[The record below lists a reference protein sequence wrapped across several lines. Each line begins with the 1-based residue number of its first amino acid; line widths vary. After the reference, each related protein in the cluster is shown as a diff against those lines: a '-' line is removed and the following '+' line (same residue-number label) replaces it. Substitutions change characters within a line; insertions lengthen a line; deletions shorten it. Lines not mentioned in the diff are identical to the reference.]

1 MGNRAEITAER
12 AADSAACA
20 LDGQPARRCVELYI
34 DGERREVPV
43 CDVCIARALRG
54 SKTSVLFCLVMQLL
68 WFLPARSGLVSMPGV
83 VGAAVA
89 TVFLVRLLLLL
100 AARLAVRGVNAAGE
114 GTSRIPDWV
123 WRYGQGRVYAQELA
137 RDELAEKLDGRVETP
152 LQHERAPRPSSDRT
166 P

>member
-1 MGNRAEITAER
+1 MGNRTEIAAGR
-12 AADSAACA
+12 AVDSVVCA
-20 LDGQPARRCVELYI
+20 LDGQPAQRRVELYI

-43 CDVCIARALRG
+43 CDACIARALRG
-54 SKTSVLFCLVMQLL
+54 SKTGVLFCLVMQLL
-68 WFLPARSGLVSMPGV
+68 WFLPARSGLLSMPGI

-100 AARLAVRGVNAAGE
+100 AARLAVRGIDAAGE
-114 GTSRIPDWV
+114 GASRIPDWV

-137 RDELAEKLDGRVETP
+137 RDELAEKLDARVETP
-152 LQHERAPRPSSDRT
+152 LQHERAPRPSSDQT

>member
-12 AADSAACA
+12 VAESAVCA
-20 LDGQPARRCVELYI
+20 LDGQPAQRCVELYI

-43 CDVCIARALRG
+43 CDACIARALRG
-54 SKTSVLFCLVMQLL
+54 SKTGVLFCLVMQLL
-68 WFLPARSGLVSMPGV
+68 WFLPARSGLLSMPGV

-100 AARLAVRGVNAAGE
+100 AARLAVHGIDAAGE
-114 GTSRIPDWV
+114 GASQIPDWV

-137 RDELAEKLDGRVETP
+137 RDELVEKLDARVETP
-152 LQHERAPRPSSDRT
+152 LQHERAPRPSSD
-166 P
+166 